1 MLPTFSSC
9 LNIKNI
15 VKFLTLAVSYRL
27 ALYGGLPSLLVV
39 LLFDVDARVF
49 VYIEARWE

>member
-1 MLPTFSSC
+1 MLPTFSPC

-15 VKFLTLAVSYRL
+15 VEFVTLAVSYRL

-39 LLFDVDARVF
+39 LLFDVDATMF
-49 VYIEARWE
+49 LYIEAR